1 MAELVEGEVKIMVL
15 RNDMET
21 KEEKLLFQLFF
32 LKNDEHQDIEVVEVE
47 KIDFTEVIKRI
58 EQEES
63 VFIKRKP
70 KQKLNPYLIASE
82 EATEPWYFTH
92 I

>member
-58 EQEES
+58 EQEE
-63 VFIKRKP
+63 
-70 KQKLNPYLIASE
+70 
-82 EATEPWYFTH
+82 
-92 I
+92 

>member
-32 LKNDEHQDIEVVEVE
+32 LKNDEHQGIEVVEVE

-58 EQEES
+58 VQEES
-63 VFIKRKP
+63 VFITRRR

-82 EATEPWYFTH
+82 EATEPWYF
-92 I
+92 

>member
-1 MAELVEGEVKIMVL
+1 MVL

-32 LKNDEHQDIEVVEVE
+32 LKNDESQGVEVVEVE

-58 EQEES
+58 EQEE
-63 VFIKRKP
+63 
-70 KQKLNPYLIASE
+70 
-82 EATEPWYFTH
+82 
-92 I
+92 

>member
-1 MAELVEGEVKIMVL
+1 MPELVEGEVKITVL

-32 LKNDEHQDIEVVEVE
+32 LKNDENQSVEVVEVE
-47 KIDFTEVIKRI
+47 KIDFTEVKKRI
-58 EQEES
+58 EREES
-63 VFIKRKP
+63 VFLTRRR
-70 KQKLNPYLIASE
+70 KQKLNPNLIASE

-92 I
+92 F